1 MTTTTPARPAGDPFA
16 PAPAPSPARVRLD
29 GDRLVVDRLVTDDPD
44 VVLGARR
51 SAARAAGSLE
61 EWTGTA
67 LVVGAK
73 ALAVAG
79 RSADVDAVA
88 ARVDELGRTLAR
100 AADASAARVQA
111 AVEHAADARTGT
123 VAVAVRDALAHLST
137 DVSAMVAGE
146 DAPLRTAVDRGVRDA
161 TAQAAG
167 RVERALA
174 DQGRQVR
181 AALSAGDPAGPFA
194 SLRAEVLRSSDATR
208 RELGEQ
214 LAEIRT
220 LMAVGRERAGMM
232 ERTAGKG
239 VAYEQQVVDAVV
251 EVAHGTGDTVEPTG
265 SEVGLVA
272 HAKTGDA
279 VVLLAG
285 PGSGGLGARLVVE
298 AKDATLS
305 GERWRRE
312 LEAGRRNRGATGGL
326 GVVRGTYRMP
336 GGARRVHVV
345 DPTNIVVAW
354 EPEAEGT
361 DVLTAAYHLV
371 RASVLQAAVAG
382 AGTDLDRAALTE
394 TVRAAYEALEAFD
407 KVDRAAGTARR
418 ALDEL
423 GKAADGLRAQL
434 HAHLARGLRLLDD
447 AR

>member
-1 MTTTTPARPAGDPFA
+1 MTVLDSTHHPVPGPFDP
-16 PAPAPSPARVRLD
+16 PPGGRVALD
-29 GDRLVVDRLVTDDPD
+29 GDTLVVTRLVSTDPD

-51 SAARAAGSLE
+51 CAARSGTSLDV
-61 EWTGTA
+61 WASAA

-88 ARVDELGRTLAR
+88 ARVDELGRTLTR
-100 AADASAARVQA
+100 AADTSAARVQA
-111 AVEHAADARTGT
+111 AVERAADERTGS
-123 VAVAVRDALAHLST
+123 VGVAVRDALAHLSA
-137 DVSAMVAGE
+137 DVAAMVAGE
-146 DAPLRTAVDRGVRDA
+146 DAPLRAAVDRGVRDA

-174 DQGRQVR
+174 DNGRQVR
-181 AALSAGDPAGPFA
+181 AALSTADPAGPFA
-194 SLRAEVLRSSDATR
+194 SLRAEVLRASDATR

-214 LAEIRT
+214 LAEVRT

-232 ERTAGKG
+232 ERTAVKG
-239 VAYEQQVVDAVV
+239 TAYEEQVVDALV
-251 EVAHGTGDTVEPTG
+251 EIAHGCGDTVEPTG

-279 VVLLAG
+279 VVLVAG

-312 LEAGRRNRGATGGL
+312 LEAGRRNRGAAGGL
-326 GVVRGTYRMP
+326 GVVRGTHRMP

-345 DPTNIVVAW
+345 DPSNVVVAW

-361 DVLTAAYHLV
+361 DVLAAAYHLV

-382 AGTDLDRAALTE
+382 AGADVDRAALTE
-394 TVRAAYEALEAFD
+394 TVRAAYDALDQFD

-423 GKAADGLRAQL
+423 TKAADGLRAQL
-434 HAHLARGLRLLDD
+434 HAHLAKGLRLLDG